1 MSIGWGIISL
11 GRHPSGKMAPG
22 INEAQGAHIAAV
34 YSRDLTR
41 AQEFA
46 KNHNA
51 QCAYDSYSELL
62 KNTDVKVV
70 YLASPNSLHK
80 EQTIMAAEAG
90 KHVLCEKP
98 MALSAKDCEAMIEAC
113 RKSGVHLG
121 IAFHAR
127 HHPGNEKV
135 KQLVSDGSLGT
146 ISLLKTQ
153 WAGGVRGQVKPGER
167 VGREQWWDNPSLVG
181 AGTFM
186 GNGVHQVDMMR
197 WVLDDEVVEVSAIT
211 DGQTKDQPLENL
223 AALVLRFKKGSI
235 GVLVSGRRIPD
246 SQNDLVVYGSQ
257 GRAAV
262 YAGMGTTL
270 EGLLEVV
277 GDNISAKQTFEP
289 PSNAGMYANMVEAF
303 GKRINKIEGN
313 GATGY
318 DGMKVCQVTLAMIE
332 SARSK
337 TTISIEQ

>member
-1 MSIGWGIISL
+1 MSIGWGMISL

-22 INEAQGAHIAAV
+22 INAAQGAHIAAV

-46 KNHNA
+46 KSHNA
-51 QCAYDSYSELL
+51 QSAYDSYSELL
-62 KNTDVKVV
+62 KNPDVEVV

-80 EQTIMAAEAG
+80 EQTIMAADAG
-90 KHVLCEKP
+90 KHVMCEKP
-98 MALSAKDCEAMIEAC
+98 MALSIRDCEEMIEAC
-113 RKSGVHLG
+113 EKSGVHLG

-135 KQLVSDGSLGT
+135 KQLVSDESLGT
-146 ISLLKTQ
+146 ISLVKTQ
-153 WAGGVRGQVKPGER
+153 WAGGVRGQLKPAER
-167 VGREQWWDNPSLVG
+167 VGREQWWDDPSLVG

-223 AALVLRFKKGSI
+223 ATLVLRFKNGSL

-246 SQNDLVVYGSQ
+246 SQNDLVVYGSK

-262 YAGMGTTL
+262 YAGMGTIL

-277 GDNISAKQTFEP
+277 GENISTKQGFEP
-289 PSNAGMYANMVEAF
+289 PSNEGMYANMVETF
-303 GKRINKIEGN
+303 GKRINKMEGN

-337 TTISIEQ
+337 KMVSIEH

>member
-1 MSIGWGIISL
+1 MSIGWGMVSL

-22 INEAQGAHIAAV
+22 INEAQNAHIEAV
-34 YSRDLTR
+34 YSRDLGR
-41 AQEFA
+41 AKEFA
-46 KNHNA
+46 KNHNSRT
-51 QCAYDSYSELL
+51 AYDSYAELL
-62 KNTDVKVV
+62 KNPEVKVV

-80 EQTIMAAEAG
+80 EQTIMAAKAG

-98 MALSAKDCEAMIEAC
+98 MALNISDCDEMIEAC
-113 RKSGVHLG
+113 EKAGVHLG

-135 KQLVSDGSLGT
+135 KELVSGQNLGT
-146 ISLLKTQ
+146 VALIKTQ
-153 WAGGVRGQVKPGER
+153 WAGGVRGQVRPGER
-167 VGREQWWDNPSLVG
+167 VGREQWWDEPSLVG

-197 WVLDDEVVEVSAIT
+197 WILNDEVEEVSAIT
-211 DGQTKDQPLENL
+211 DGQTKEQPLENL
-223 AALVLRFKKGSI
+223 ATLVLRFRSGSI

-262 YAGMGTTL
+262 YSGMGTTL
-270 EGLLEVV
+270 EGLLEAV
-277 GDNISAKQTFEP
+277 GDDIAIKQEFSP

-303 GKRINKIEGN
+303 GNRINNIAGN
-313 GATGY
+313 SATGY

-337 TTISIEQ
+337 KTVSIAH